1 MDNRGN
7 FNETSLPEKEDFYSH
22 LNMKDIAD
30 TDYKHAIRVYKD
42 TLILADVFNNFQN
55 ICLEKYELDP
65 ARCFSAPRLAWQ
77 AARSFN

>member
-7 FNETSLPEKEDFYSH
+7 FNETSLPEKEDFHSH

-30 TDYKHAIRVYKD
+30 TDYKHAKRVCKD
-42 TLILADVFNNFQN
+42 TLILADVFNNFRN

-65 ARCFSAPRLAWQ
+65 ARCFSAPGLAWQ